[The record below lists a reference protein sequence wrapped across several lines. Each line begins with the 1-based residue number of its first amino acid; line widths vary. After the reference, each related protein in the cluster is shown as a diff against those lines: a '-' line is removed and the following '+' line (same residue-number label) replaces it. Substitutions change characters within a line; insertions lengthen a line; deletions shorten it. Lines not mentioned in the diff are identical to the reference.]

1 MLVGRTVELNYI
13 HMKYDRS
20 IFIGIYYQEGSMSV
34 EFGDDATYLMREVSS
49 ISFLTP
55 KSDVFELINVLF
67 VLGLKKNI
75 LSISCMV
82 DH

>member
-13 HMKYDRS
+13 HMTYDRS
-20 IFIGIYYQEGSMSV
+20 LFIKIYYQEGAMSI
-34 EFGDDATYLMREVSS
+34 EFGDDATYLMREVTYISS
-49 ISFLTP
+49 LTP

-67 VLGLKKNI
+67 VLGLKKNN

-82 DH
+82 DI

>member
-1 MLVGRTVELNYI
+1 M
-13 HMKYDRS
+13 
-20 IFIGIYYQEGSMSV
+20 IGLYSYRIYYQEGGMSV
-34 EFGDDATYLMREVSS
+34 EFGDDATYLMIEVAS

>member
-1 MLVGRTVELNYI
+1 M
-13 HMKYDRS
+13 
-20 IFIGIYYQEGSMSV
+20 IGLYSYRIYYQEGGMSV
-34 EFGDDATYLMREVSS
+34 EFGDVATYLMREAAS
-49 ISFLTP
+49 ISLTP
-55 KSDVFELINVLF
+55 KSDVFELMNVLF